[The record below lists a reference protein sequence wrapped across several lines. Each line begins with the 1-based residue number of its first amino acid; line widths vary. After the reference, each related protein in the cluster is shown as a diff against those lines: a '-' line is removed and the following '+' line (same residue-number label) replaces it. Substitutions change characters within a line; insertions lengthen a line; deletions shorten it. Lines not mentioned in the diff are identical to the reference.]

1 MSGDVRGWKPGITA
15 MTAGL
20 LFGVGLGVSGMTL
33 PSKVVGFLD
42 VTGDWDAS
50 LAFVMVGAIAIHTLL
65 YRAVRSRPSPLFDG
79 RFHVPTRKD
88 LDPRLLLGA
97 ALFGVGW
104 GIGGFCPGPALVSL
118 ASGGGAAILFVAMM
132 LLGMVLQHATNQ
144 MTIRSESSGTAAGS
158 HTQPAT
164 NK

>member
-1 MSGDVRGWKPGITA
+1 MSSDVRGWKPGVAA
-15 MTAGL
+15 MAAGL

-42 VTGDWDAS
+42 VTGNWDAS
-50 LAFVMVGAIAIHTLL
+50 LAFVMVGAIAVHTLL

-118 ASGGGAAILFVAMM
+118 ASGGGAALLFVVMM
-132 LLGMVLQHATNQ
+132 LLGMWLQQATNQ
-144 MTIRSESSGTAAGS
+144 MTIRSESSGAAAGS